1 MLCISRVTMLR
12 KYLKADENLEIVNIH
27 GNRFRLVERE
37 KRRRSL
43 YCSCTANYLF
53 AVAKHESAPKKK
65 GQIHWICPFFV
76 R

>member
-37 KRRRSL
+37 E
-43 YCSCTANYLF
+43 A
-53 AVAKHESAPKKK
+53 
-65 GQIHWICPFFV
+65 
-76 R
+76 